1 MAAQAIREPF
11 QVTESGDVHEAHAC
25 RELSEVTRL
34 LTPNTWE
41 CLLLRHDMSTIAD
54 THGVPEPLDV
64 ATRHAI
70 RQVRDCAMFL
80 IDRNGRAASWNVG
93 VGEILRW
100 PENDWVGQPLHV
112 AFTQEDCEARVPERE
127 LFAAASTGRADD
139 DRWMKRRDG
148 QLFFANGTVTRIL
161 DENGELVGYLKVL
174 RDGTVLKR
182 TADALQRAVEADR
195 KARRDAEHQAAVLR
209 ATIDAI
215 PDAVFIGNAD
225 GITQCNAHALALLG
239 AGSLH
244 DIQVGM
250 DVLVSRY
257 RLRRERHGELLDP
270 STLPFARAL
279 RGETALL
286 ETWATKPTGEELLIR
301 GTAAPIVVDGGTIG
315 AVAIS
320 SDLTNQVLLQQQ
332 SHQLARVEER
342 LRVRDEE
349 FRALVM
355 GVRDY
360 AIFTV
365 DPDGRISSW
374 HVGAQ
379 LMKGYTDAEA
389 IGMPF
394 SQLFTPEQR
403 QQDRPRQEMEF
414 AARTGEYK
422 GEGPRIRKNGEIF
435 EAAVVLTALR
445 GPNDELLGYLKLTQD
460 ITRRKQVELEREQL
474 LRDAEAA
481 RHDAEHAS
489 HAKGEFLATIS
500 HELRT
505 PLSAILGW
513 SLLLERGLADP
524 SMVKHGLA
532 AITRN
537 ARTQVQ
543 LIEDLLDMNRIE
555 SGQLKIQMEPVE
567 LAETVVAA
575 IEEVQ
580 LQARAKGVAIGTK
593 VDPMSGPVMADP
605 TRLQQILWN
614 LLVNAVKFTPAGG
627 RVTVSVTRKAGTVEI
642 AVQDTGQGMSREFI
656 AQAFDRFRQQDA
668 TSTRRHGGLGLGLA
682 IVRQLVNLHNGHVRA
697 ASPGAGLGS
706 TFTVCL
712 PSWDAPL
719 VSSSAAPIE
728 SPLQNVE
735 HRLSGYKILLVD
747 DETDVREVAALAL
760 RAAGANVIVA
770 ADAKSAL
777 ATFRQDEPD
786 AVLCDIGMP
795 DHDGYEFIRRLREL
809 ETPAGRRTPAAALT
823 AYARAEDRQRA
834 LDCGYQAH
842 FVKPLGPDSLVEATA
857 RLLRDGP
864 GPRS

>member
-1 MAAQAIREPF
+1 
-11 QVTESGDVHEAHAC
+11 
-25 RELSEVTRL
+25 
-34 LTPNTWE
+34 
-41 CLLLRHDMSTIAD
+41 MSTIAD
-54 THGVPEPLDV
+54 TRGVPEPLDL

-70 RQVRDCAMFL
+70 RQVRDYAMFL
-80 IDRNGRAASWNVG
+80 IDRNGRAASWNEG
-93 VGEILRW
+93 VGEILQW
-100 PENDWVGQPLHV
+100 PEDDWMGQPLHV

-127 LFAAASTGRADD
+127 LLTAAGTGRSGD

-148 QLFFANGTVTRIL
+148 ERFFASGSVTRIL
-161 DENGELVGYLKVL
+161 DQHGQVVGYLKVL
-174 RDGTVLKR
+174 RDATS
-182 TADALQRAVEADR
+182 LQRATCGLQRAIEADR
-195 KARRDAEHQAAVLR
+195 QARRDAEHQAAILR

-225 GITQCNAHALALLG
+225 GIRQCNAQALALLG

-257 RLRRERHGELLDP
+257 RLRRDRHGELLDP
-270 STLPFARAL
+270 ATLPFARAL

-286 ETWATKPTGEELLIR
+286 ETWATRPSGEELLIR
-301 GTAAPIVVDGGTIG
+301 GTAAPIVVDGQAIG

-320 SDLTNQVLLQQQ
+320 SDLTDQVLLQQQ
-332 SHQLARVEER
+332 SHRLAHMEER

-379 LMKGYTDAEA
+379 LMKGYTHDEA

-394 SQLFTPEQR
+394 SRLFTPEER
-403 QQDRPRQEMEF
+403 EQDRPGQEMEF

-422 GEGPRIRKNGEIF
+422 GEGRRMRKNGEVF

-460 ITRRKQVELEREQL
+460 ITRRKQVEQEREQM

-481 RHDAEHAS
+481 RRDAEHAS
-489 HAKGEFLATIS
+489 HSKGEFLATIS

-513 SLLLERGLADP
+513 SQLLERGLADP
-524 SMVKHGLA
+524 PMVKHGLA

-543 LIEDLLDMNRIE
+543 LIEDLLDMSRIE
-555 SGQLKIQMEPVE
+555 SGQLKIQLEPVE

-580 LQARAKGVAIGTK
+580 LQASAKGVAIGTR
-593 VDPMSGPVMADP
+593 VDPMTGPVMADP

-614 LLVNAVKFTPAGG
+614 ILVNAVKFTPSGG
-627 RVTVSVTRKAGTVEI
+627 RVTVSVTRQAETVEI
-642 AVQDTGQGMSREFI
+642 AVEDTGQGMSSEFI

-682 IVRQLVNLHNGHVRA
+682 IVRQLVHLHDGKVRA

-712 PSWDAPL
+712 PAMD
-719 VSSSAAPIE
+719 AAPASPSAPCLVE
-728 SPLQNVE
+728 SESRTQLVE
-735 HRLSGYKILLVD
+735 HRLAGYRILLVD
-747 DETDVREVAALAL
+747 DETDVRDVAAFAL
-760 RAAGANVIVA
+760 RAAGADVVEA
-770 ADAKSAL
+770 ADARSAL
-777 ATFRQDEPD
+777 ALFRQRQPD

-795 DHDGYEFIRRLREL
+795 GHDGYEFIRWLREL
-809 ETPAGRRTPAAALT
+809 ERPAGRRTPAAALT
-823 AYARAEDRQRA
+823 AYARTEDRRRA
-834 LDCGYQAH
+834 LESGYQAH
-842 FVKPLGPDSLVEATA
+842 LAKPLDPASLLEATLT
-857 RLLRDGP
+857 LLQGAPATR
-864 GPRS
+864 